1 MRRAGVS
8 RERPGFFT
16 PHLLKPETK
25 KGRAYRPAPKH
36 KHEGKLLPISH
47 IVNRDYLAQQSRHG
61 RKNIAPIQHCP
72 PLGVMDD
79 VTIVIL
85 PVWMKVNLFEQLVQY
100 IAGLNLRIVFDI
112 EKLRLQFDI
121 TLR

>member
-1 MRRAGVS
+1 MRRAGVFM
-8 RERPGFFT
+8 RPGFFT
-16 PHLLKPETK
+16 PPSQKK
-25 KGRAYRPAPKH
+25 KGRAKRPAPKH

-47 IVNRDYLAQQSRHG
+47 IVNRNYFTQQPRHG
-61 RKNIAPIQHCP
+61 RKDVTPIKHCP

-112 EKLRLQFDI
+112 EKLRLQFNI